1 MVEMSKRVPVKESD
15 SLKTKSDAAK
25 KPVTDSKRRSEKRA
39 NELSNKAAKTQQEY
53 EQDRTTISK

>member
-1 MVEMSKRVPVKESD
+1 MVQMSKRVPVKKSV

-25 KPVTDSKRRSEKRA
+25 KPVTDSKRRSKKSA
-39 NELSNKAAKTQQEY
+39 NELAHKAAKTEQEY